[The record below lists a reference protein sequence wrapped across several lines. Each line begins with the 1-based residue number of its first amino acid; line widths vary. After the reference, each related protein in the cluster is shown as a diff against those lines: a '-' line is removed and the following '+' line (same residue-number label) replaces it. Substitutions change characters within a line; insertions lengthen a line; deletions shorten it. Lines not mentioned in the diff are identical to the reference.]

1 MGPSKVRSTKPT
13 KEDYSIQQDQRIL
26 RGALGPRLANWIG
39 SHQLQEAI
47 DINFDKGDDDEFMS
61 PEGINQCEHV
71 YKDLKLNE
79 SQQVFKED
87 WVETSRKRER
97 NLTASMGEK
106 INDWEDKHLAIFRA
120 IHEELWII
128 LNEEQIN
135 KLSLIETNET
145 RVSQSFPDIQTEYK
159 FYTTDIILNENQYD
173 PFWYIENQEDKNVYF
188 NWKQKS

>member
-1 MGPSKVRSTKPT
+1 MQKLTFWNENEL
-13 KEDYSIQQDQRIL
+13 KEFLDK
-26 RGALGPRLANWIG
+26 NWIDT
-39 SHQLQEAI
+39 SKYWKWEAKTI
-47 DINFDKGDDDEFMS
+47 KNLYNEVSQSEAKLYISKDTKQVIREIKVLSLN
-61 PEGINQCEHV
+61 IL